1 MLGYQHKLWLTFY
14 NFVGED
20 RGDGGLGVC
29 GGGGGGGGVV
39 CVGGGGGGGGG
50 YLWWKMGGGQGTKIS
65 IEGYQKKNRGKKWN
79 EGKQEK
85 NG

>member
-29 GGGGGGGGVV
+29 GGGGGGGGVLV
-39 CVGGGGGGGGG
+39 
-50 YLWWKMGGGQGTKIS
+50 M
-65 IEGYQKKNRGKKWN
+65 KNGRGSGDKNLNWGVPEKKWD